1 MTTTITVTKKNR
13 KKCGTV
19 VGDGDDES
27 RSNSKAK
34 QSYVLLKESDIQ
46 QRQENEI
53 TEVSNVL
60 FISKAAATVLL
71 LHYNW
76 RVCDVQDEWFA
87 DEERIRKK
95 VGLFEKP
102 VFLLPKKLKKVELT
116 CSICYENFRV
126 SMMVWVSCGHPFC
139 RDCWEKYVSVAIK
152 DGVGCLTLRYLEP
165 HCNAVVDRDSIDLFA
180 KKDDK
185 ERYSQYLIRSYIES
199 NKKYKWCPS
208 ANCEYAIKL

>member
-1 MTTTITVTKKNR
+1 MESEDYLYDSDAEETTDNDHYYYSDKEEEKKMQNIA
-13 KKCGTV
+13 

-27 RSNSKAK
+27 RSNRKAK

-102 VFLLPKKLKKVELT
+102 VFLLPKKLRKVELT

-126 SMMVWVSCGHPFC
+126 SMM
-139 RDCWEKYVSVAIK
+139 D
-152 DGVGCLTLRYLEP
+152 
-165 HCNAVVDRDSIDLFA
+165 
-180 KKDDK
+180 
-185 ERYSQYLIRSYIES
+185 
-199 NKKYKWCPS
+199 
-208 ANCEYAIKL
+208 

>member
-1 MTTTITVTKKNR
+1 MESEDYLYDSDAEETTDNDHYYYSDKEEEKKMQNIA
-13 KKCGTV
+13 

-27 RSNSKAK
+27 RSNRKAK

-102 VFLLPKKLKKVELT
+102 VFLLPKKLRKVELT
-116 CSICYENFRV
+116 CSICDDAE
-126 SMMVWVSCGHPFC
+126 
-139 RDCWEKYVSVAIK
+139 I
-152 DGVGCLTLRYLEP
+152 LTSEVHDP
-165 HCNAVVDRDSIDLFA
+165 
-180 KKDDK
+180 
-185 ERYSQYLIRSYIES
+185 
-199 NKKYKWCPS
+199 
-208 ANCEYAIKL
+208 YARTTGA